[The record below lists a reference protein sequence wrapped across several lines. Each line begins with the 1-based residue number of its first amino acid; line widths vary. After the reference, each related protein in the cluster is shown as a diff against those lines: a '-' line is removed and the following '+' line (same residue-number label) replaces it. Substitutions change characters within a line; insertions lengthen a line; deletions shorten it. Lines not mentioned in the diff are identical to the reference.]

1 MMKKVKPLQILI
13 SIAIAF
19 GIGIIGSFLGDSSG
33 GYHTLA
39 KPSFTP
45 PSIIFPIVWPILYI
59 LMGVSAYFA
68 YNSNSPIKKTA
79 LAFYFVQL
87 FVNSLWT
94 LFFFKLGML
103 LFAFWWLILLIILVV
118 ITAVLFY
125 KIKPIILYLLIPYIL
140 WLCFAAVL
148 NYSIYLLN

>member
-1 MMKKVKPLQILI
+1 MKKVKPLQILS

-33 GYHTLA
+33 GFDTLV
-39 KPSFTP
+39 KPSFAP
-45 PSIIFPIVWPILYI
+45 PAIIFPIVWPILYI
-59 LMGVSAYFA
+59 LMGISAYLA
-68 YNSNSPIKKTA
+68 YISNSPIKKTA
-79 LAFYFVQL
+79 LAFYFAQL

-103 LFAFWWLILLIILVV
+103 LFAFWWLILLLILVL
-118 ITAVLFY
+118 ITAVLFC
-125 KIKPIILYLLIPYIL
+125 KIKPINGYLLVPYIL
-140 WLCFAAVL
+140 WLCFAAIL